1 VLALPLHLPLRPLR
15 RQQHLTQT
23 GGDTAGQVEKR
34 SRSGANASII
44 H

>member
-23 GGDTAGQVEKR
+23 GGDLADSMVGGIKM
-34 SRSGANASII
+34 ASQLK
-44 H
+44 